1 MSDLINRAAA
11 IDAVHR
17 NYDTILDFRSDGE
30 TVANSVGDILSD
42 LPSAQPVAKDINVPV
57 KDCISRQAA
66 LDALGECQMIWTD
79 DNDYVLGARNQYDMD
94 RLAIETVPTIDAVP
108 VVHGRWQYH
117 INANNEVNP
126 EDAYCSK
133 CGFYVDVTTTF
144 NFNKYLH
151 CPYCGTRMDWKDGDG
166 ND

>member
-1 MSDLINRAAA
+1 MDDRLISLNAA
-11 IDAVHR
+11 IDAVHG
-17 NYDTILDFRSDGE
+17 NYDKILDFRSNGE
-30 TVANSVGDILSD
+30 TVANSVEDILSE
-42 LPSAQPVAKDINVPV
+42 LPYAQ
-57 KDCISRQAA
+57 
-66 LDALGECQMIWTD
+66 
-79 DNDYVLGARNQYDMD
+79 
-94 RLAIETVPTIDAVP
+94 PTIDAVP

-151 CPYCGTRMDWKDGDG
+151 CPYCGTRMDWKDGDWNG
-166 ND
+166 